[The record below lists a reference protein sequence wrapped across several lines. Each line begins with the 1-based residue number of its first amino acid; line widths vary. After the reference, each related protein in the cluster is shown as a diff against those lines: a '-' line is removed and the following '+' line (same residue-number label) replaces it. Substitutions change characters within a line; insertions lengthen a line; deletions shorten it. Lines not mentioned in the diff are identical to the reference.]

1 MVEIIHHADASELIA
16 LAGACLEAH
25 ESENNLLI
33 GLAYA
38 LAKDP
43 LCYGSEPP
51 LLLSVLEQGSAIG
64 AAVMTPPRRIIL
76 SKFVAHSKEAIAH
89 LIRHLLATDASIPG
103 VVGPASEAQAFS
115 ACWAEAVPSAA
126 PKKTMR
132 MRVFEARTV
141 ADVPLAAGV
150 LRLASMDDHPL
161 MAHWVDAFSQE
172 ALGEPADRDKAK
184 KSAERFIADKQL
196 YIWDC
201 NGPVSIAKTTRPM
214 RNGISVTAV
223 YTPPE
228 QRNKGYATSC
238 VASLTKK
245 LLSEHYS
252 FCSLF
257 ADQSNP
263 TSNSIYMKIGYV
275 PMGDALE
282 IDFAT

>member
-25 ESENNLLI
+25 ESENNLLL

-38 LAKDP
+38 LAEDP
-43 LCYGSEPP
+43 LRYGPEPP

-76 SKFVAHSKEAIAH
+76 SKFVANGAIAH
-89 LIRHLLATDASIPG
+89 LVRHLLATEASIPG
-103 VVGPASEAQAFS
+103 IVGPAAEAQAFA
-115 ACWAEAVPSAA
+115 ACWAKAVPSAA
-126 PKKTMR
+126 PKGTMR
-132 MRVFEARTV
+132 MRVFEARAV

-161 MAHWVDAFSQE
+161 MAQWIDAFSQE
-172 ALGEPADRDKAK
+172 ALGEPADRDKAN

-228 QRNKGYATSC
+228 QRNKGYSTSC

-245 LLSEHYS
+245 LLSERYS

-263 TSNSIYMKIGYV
+263 ISNSIYEKIGYV
-275 PMGDALE
+275 PLGNALE
-282 IDFAT
+282 IDFTT

>member
-1 MVEIIHHADASELIA
+1 MVEIIHHTNASELIA

-25 ESENNLLI
+25 ESENNLPI

-43 LCYGSEPP
+43 LRYGSEPP
-51 LLLSVLEQGSAIG
+51 LLLSVLEQGEVVG

-89 LIRHLLATDASIPG
+89 LVRHLLETDASIPG

-115 ACWAEAVPSAA
+115 ACWAEAVPSAS
-126 PKKTMR
+126 PKETMR
-132 MRVFEARTV
+132 LRVFEAHAV
-141 ADVPLAAGV
+141 ADVPLAAGA
-150 LRLASMDDHPL
+150 LRLASMDDQPL
-161 MAHWVDAFSQE
+161 MARWMDAFSQE
-172 ALGEPADRDKAK
+172 ALGEPADLDKAEE
-184 KSAERFIADKQL
+184 SAVRFIADRQL

-214 RNGISVTAV
+214 RNSISVTAV
-223 YTPPE
+223 YTPPA

-257 ADQSNP
+257 ADQANP
-263 TSNSIYMKIGYV
+263 TSNSIYAKIGYV
-275 PMGDALE
+275 PLGDALE
-282 IDFAT
+282 FDFTT

>member
-1 MVEIIHHADASELIA
+1 MVQIIHHADASELIA
-16 LAGACLEAH
+16 LAGACLKAH
-25 ESENNLLI
+25 ESENNLPI

-43 LCYGSEPP
+43 RRYGSDPP

-76 SKFVAHSKEAIAH
+76 SKFVANAKEAIAH
-89 LIRHLLATDASIPG
+89 LVRHLLTTDTSIPG
-103 VVGPASEAQAFS
+103 VVGPAAEAQAFA

-126 PKKTMR
+126 PKEPMR

-141 ADVPLAAGV
+141 ADVPLSAGA

-161 MAHWVDAFSQE
+161 MAQWIDAFSQE
-172 ALGEPADRDKAK
+172 ALGEPADLDGAK
-184 KSAERFIADKQL
+184 KSTERFIADKQL
-196 YIWDC
+196 YIWDR
-201 NGPVSIAKTTRPM
+201 NAPVSMAKTTRPM
-214 RNGISVTAV
+214 RNGITVTAV

-228 QRNKGYATSC
+228 QRNKGYSTSC

-245 LLSEHYS
+245 LLSERYS

-263 TSNSIYMKIGYV
+263 TSNSIYAKIGYV
-275 PMGDALE
+275 PLGDALE
-282 IDFAT
+282 IDFTT

>member
-1 MVEIIHHADASELIA
+1 MVEIIHHADASELLA
-16 LAGACLEAH
+16 LAGDCLEAH
-25 ESENNLLI
+25 ESENNLPL

-43 LCYGSEPP
+43 LRYGSEPP
-51 LLLSVLEQGSAIG
+51 LLLTVLEQGSAVG

-76 SKFVAHSKEAIAH
+76 SKFVANVEGAIAH
-89 LIRHLLATDASIPG
+89 LVHHLLATDVSIPG
-103 VVGPASEAQAFS
+103 VVGPASAAQAFA
-115 ACWAEAVPSAA
+115 ACWAEAVPSAE
-126 PKKTMR
+126 PKETMR
-132 MRVFEARTV
+132 MRVFEARAV

-150 LRLASMDDHPL
+150 LRLASMDDQPL
-161 MAHWVDAFSQE
+161 MAQWIDAFSQE
-172 ALGEPADRDKAK
+172 ALGEPADRDKAE

-214 RNGISVTAV
+214 RNGITVTAV

-245 LLSEHYS
+245 LLSERYS

-263 TSNSIYMKIGYV
+263 TSNSIYAKIGYV
-275 PMGDALE
+275 PLGDALE
-282 IDFAT
+282 IDFTT

>member
-1 MVEIIHHADASELIA
+1 MVEIIHHADANELIA
-16 LAGACLEAH
+16 LAGACLELH
-25 ESENNLLI
+25 QSENNLPL

-38 LAKDP
+38 LAKDS
-43 LCYGSEPP
+43 LRYGSEPP
-51 LLLSVLEQGSAIG
+51 LLLSVLEQGRPIG

-76 SKFVAHSKEAIAH
+76 SKFVANGAIAH
-89 LIRHLLATDASIPG
+89 LVRYLLETEASIPG
-103 VVGPASEAQAFS
+103 VVGPASEAQAFA

-126 PKKTMR
+126 PKGTMR
-132 MRVFEARTV
+132 LRVFEARAV
-141 ADVPLAAGV
+141 ADVPLAAGA

-161 MAHWVDAFSQE
+161 MAQWIDAFSQE
-172 ALGEPADRDKAK
+172 ALGEPADRDKAE
-184 KSAERFIADKQL
+184 KSAARFIADKQL

-214 RNGISVTAV
+214 RNGITVTAV

-228 QRNKGYATSC
+228 QRNKGYSTSC

-245 LLSEHYS
+245 LLSERYS

-263 TSNSIYMKIGYV
+263 ISNSIYEKIGYV
-275 PMGDALE
+275 PLGDALE

>member
-25 ESENNLLI
+25 ESENNLLL

-38 LAKDP
+38 LAEDP
-43 LCYGSEPP
+43 LRYGSELP

-76 SKFVAHSKEAIAH
+76 SKFVANGAIAH
-89 LIRHLLATDASIPG
+89 LVRYLLETDASIPG
-103 VVGPASEAQAFS
+103 VVGPASAAQAF
-115 ACWAEAVPSAA
+115 ADCWAEAVPSALLE
-126 PKKTMR
+126 TMR

-141 ADVPLAAGV
+141 ADVPPAAGV
-150 LRLASMDDHPL
+150 LRLASMDDLPL
-161 MAHWVDAFSQE
+161 MAQWIDAFSQE

-214 RNGISVTAV
+214 RNGVSVTAV

-245 LLSEHYS
+245 LLSERYS

-263 TSNSIYMKIGYV
+263 TSNSIYAKIGYV
-275 PMGDALE
+275 PLGDALE
-282 IDFAT
+282 IDFAN